1 MFKCAFIKED
11 IGLGIKSY
19 SARYTMMCIQ
29 SWVFSWYRM
38 TAVTVLPLFSFFFG
52 HHFKMT
58 FVIDGELIYYY
69 YYYSNIYKVNEM
81 WHCTIMCYATENDD
95 SMFCVFKN
103 LICIH
108 STKSAHRSR
117 KLAFAHARVQSYTYP
132 RLVS

>member
-1 MFKCAFIKED
+1 
-11 IGLGIKSY
+11 
-19 SARYTMMCIQ
+19 MCVYQ
-29 SWVFSWYRM
+29 GRHWTWYQE
-38 TAVTVLPLFSFFFG
+38 LFSPVYDDVHTKLSIFLIPNDCGNSPTAFFFFFG